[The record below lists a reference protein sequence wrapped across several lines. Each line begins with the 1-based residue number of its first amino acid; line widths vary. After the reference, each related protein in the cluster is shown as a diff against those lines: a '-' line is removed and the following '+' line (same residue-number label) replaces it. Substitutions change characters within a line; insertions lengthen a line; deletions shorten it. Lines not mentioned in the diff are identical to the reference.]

1 MNYCPSFTYFSV
13 LCTKGKPFSR
23 CLLPERN
30 PKLNINASEV
40 HYKKHCYF
48 DTTSV
53 LHLSFITMRHA
64 EFPFAP
70 WGGNTFL
77 LPSPYIKRRNTVF
90 FCISNSTC
98 NSAKYVIVQ
107 LFLTQRRTS
116 VRFLQLLHPGFISSE
131 VLWGKKK
138 KEKKLKSPQSWVLE
152 YSKQKGSPHTPWLVT
167 PSFPFLFS
175 H

>member
-1 MNYCPSFTYFSV
+1 MNYCPSFTYFNV

-98 NSAKYVIVQ
+98 NSAKYVIGQ
-107 LFLTQRRTS
+107 LFLTQRSTS
-116 VRFLQLLHPGFISSE
+116 DFFSSYILVSFLLKSFGE
-131 VLWGKKK
+131 KKRKKK
-138 KEKKLKSPQSWVLE
+138 N
-152 YSKQKGSPHTPWLVT
+152 
-167 PSFPFLFS
+167 
-175 H
+175 